1 LAQDCCVLEGKALL
15 ISVRTP
21 SRIMSVPPPPPGQPK
36 KLYIILSG
44 SRGDFQPWLA
54 VSVQLVK
61 AGFQVAMASNPE
73 HEPIAKTAP
82 VPIVFFSNGCSFKD
96 YFVGEAA
103 QAAYVKDSVPAYIAA
118 LEAWRM
124 TTAGPE
130 AVEILKGIDA
140 YKPDAIICCGPMHEE
155 TARWIPRLKR
165 IPTLQTILMP
175 VHFSAEAPPMSFLPN
190 LPCGLNKTIYA
201 KAFADGRQKWY
212 TFYGKAVEEYSGKP
226 MSEWASTDGDVLY
239 ACGYG
244 TPEQIANADPVL
256 CLAFPEFAKKP
267 TDPEAMV
274 YTGYPFM
281 TEHGKDS
288 GAVWGAAGEKL
299 EAFLAAGA
307 PPVYVGYGSMKTG
320 EPTEITTRVV
330 KALKMAEARGV
341 ILGGWGGLSLEALT
355 DPDLKVYAEK
365 NCIFTEGADHMALFP
380 KCAVLVHHGGHGT
393 TQTSIR
399 SGTPAIVTP
408 MHLDQKDHG
417 KMLQDNGLGMVLKN
431 FLQNTPEEL
440 GTAIAKVIADDTMK
454 AKCKEAAATVA
465 KTDGAQA
472 AADYIKKWYTEK
484 VVTGEQMKKVDA
496 DWEAMKST
504 KKGGCT
510 IL

>member
-1 LAQDCCVLEGKALL
+1 
-15 ISVRTP
+15 
-21 SRIMSVPPPPPGQPK
+21 MSVEGK

-44 SRGDFQPWLA
+44 SRGDFQPWVA
-54 VSVQLVK
+54 VSVKLVR
-61 AGFQVAMASNPE
+61 AGFKVAMASNPE
-73 HEPIAKTAP
+73 HEPIAKAAP
-82 VPIVFFSNGCSFKD
+82 VPIEFFSNGCSFKD
-96 YFVGEAA
+96 YFVSEAA
-103 QAAYVKDSVPAYIAA
+103 QKAYQGDSVPAYAAA
-118 LEAWRM
+118 LDAWRK

-130 AVEILKGIDA
+130 AVEVLKGIDA
-140 YKPDAIICCGPMHEE
+140 FKPDAIISCGPMHEE
-155 TARWIPRLKR
+155 TSKWIPRLKR
-165 IPTLQTILMP
+165 IPALETILMP
-175 VHFSAEAPPMSFLPN
+175 VHFCADMPPMSFLPN
-190 LPCGLNKTIYA
+190 LPCGLNKIYA

-226 MSEWASTDGDVLY
+226 MSEWASTDGDFLY

-244 TPEQIANADPVL
+244 TPEQQASADPVL
-256 CLAFPEFAKKP
+256 CLAFPEFAKKS
-267 TDPEAMV
+267 TDPDTMI

-281 TEHGKDS
+281 TEHKSDT
-288 GAVWGAAGEKL
+288 GAVFGAAQSQL
-299 EAFLAAGA
+299 DAFLAAGA
-307 PPVYVGYGSMKTG
+307 PPVYVGYGSMKTA
-320 EPTEITTRVV
+320 EPTEVTTRVV
-330 KALKMAEARGV
+330 KALKLAEARGV
-341 ILGGWGGLSLEALT
+341 ILGGWGGLSLDALT
-355 DPDLKVYAEK
+355 DPDLSAYAEK

-399 SGTPAIVTP
+399 AGTPTIVTP

-417 KMLQDNGLGMVLKN
+417 KMLQDNGIGKVLKN
-431 FLQNTPEEL
+431 FLKNTPEEL
-440 GTAIAKVIADDTMK
+440 GKAIAEVMADDAMK

>member
-36 KLYIILSG
+36 SLFIILSG

-73 HEPIAKTAP
+73 HEPLAKTAP

-96 YFVGEAA
+96 YFVSEAA